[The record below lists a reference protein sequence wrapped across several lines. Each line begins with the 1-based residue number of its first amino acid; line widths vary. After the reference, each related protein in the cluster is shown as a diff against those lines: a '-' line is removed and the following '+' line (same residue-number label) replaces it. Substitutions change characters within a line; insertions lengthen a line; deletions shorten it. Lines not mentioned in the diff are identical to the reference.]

1 MHNTEYYIGLI
12 KDLIFDHSTK
22 ILAALFILIIGF
34 WIIRRINYVVK
45 KIMDKRDLDE
55 GLKYFLQ
62 TLIRIALKIL
72 LIFTVLH
79 QAGINTT
86 SFIAALGAAGLAIG
100 LALQGSLSN
109 FAGGAL
115 ILFFKPFKIGD
126 FIEAQGEKGDVK
138 EIQIFVTKLLRPD
151 GKLAIIP
158 NGTLANGNIINY
170 TQEGSV
176 RIDIKIG
183 IDYKADIQKARK
195 VLLEVMEN
203 HPLVLQEPTPIV
215 GVSELGESSVHLIV
229 RCWCL
234 PDDYWKVHFDVT
246 EQSKEVLQKAKI
258 NIPFPQREVRMLT

>member
-1 MHNTEYYIGLI
+1 MQWYY
-12 KDLIFDHSTK
+12 SC
-22 ILAALFILIIGF
+22 
-34 WIIRRINYVVK
+34 
-45 KIMDKRDLDE
+45 
-55 GLKYFLQ
+55 
-62 TLIRIALKIL
+62 
-72 LIFTVLH
+72 
-79 QAGINTT
+79 
-86 SFIAALGAAGLAIG
+86 
-100 LALQGSLSN
+100 
-109 FAGGAL
+109 
-115 ILFFKPFKIGD
+115 
-126 FIEAQGEKGDVK
+126 
-138 EIQIFVTKLLRPD
+138 
-151 GKLAIIP
+151 
-158 NGTLANGNIINY
+158 NIINY

-203 HPLVLQEPTPIV
+203 HPLVLQEPFPVV